1 MHKSKGQTLQY
12 VASVVFAL
20 TGVLPL
26 LMFTYTLVRL
36 NGLRDLSDQITLI
49 VALMAALT
57 GFGILKS
64 MVRRMSR
71 LLYAVGQATESGVVP
86 ASASPRNL
94 KVPGIGPIQEFHK
107 VAETLWPAWKAK
119 AEPYMGQRVLVSVN
133 NSSRPIAGRV
143 LEVTTDGVLLEED
156 GQQVGVSY
164 RRISGIEA
172 DRFSGASGDLT
183 GTRR

>member
-1 MHKSKGQTLQY
+1 MSKSRGQTLQY

-36 NGLRDLSDQITLI
+36 NGLRDLSDQITLV
-49 VALMAALT
+49 VALLAALT

-64 MVRRMSR
+64 MVRRMSG
-71 LLYAVGQATESGVVP
+71 LLYAVGQATELGVVP
-86 ASASPRNL
+86 ASASARNL

-107 VAETLWPAWKAK
+107 VAETLWPVWKAK
-119 AEPYMGQRVLVSVN
+119 AEPYLGQRVLVSVN

-156 GQQVGVSY
+156 GRQVGVSY
-164 RRISGIEA
+164 RRISAIEA
-172 DRFSGASGDLT
+172 DRFSGGLAET
-183 GTRR
+183 AV